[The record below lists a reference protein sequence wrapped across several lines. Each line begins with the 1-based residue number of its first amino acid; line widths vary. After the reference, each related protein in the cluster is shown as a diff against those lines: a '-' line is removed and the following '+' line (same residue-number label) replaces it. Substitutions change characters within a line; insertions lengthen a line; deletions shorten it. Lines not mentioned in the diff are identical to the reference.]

1 MSLFKPLLIL
11 AVFSLTSI
19 LIPVKAQITLSP
31 SFVFLNSK
39 SGVGDLYVSNSSDK
53 AYEITISF
61 AFGYPDGDSL
71 GNLVMNYN
79 DPDAYEQ
86 FALDSMIRAFP
97 REFILAGGEQRTVR
111 IQVVPGH
118 RKKEGFFF
126 TRLKVMAKPQT
137 AEITTQLDENVATQI
152 SFNFE
157 QINAVFYF
165 NGNVTTGVEVDK
177 LEVTQAGDVLQL
189 KPYLLRTGNAPFIGT
204 MYARLKDKTGKTLAE
219 ANSTTSAYFDVIR
232 AMDLKISGVAP
243 GTYSLELSFETRR
256 KDIKEKNLV
265 QAPKVVFEQ
274 EVVVR

>member
-11 AVFSLTSI
+11 AAFSLAGA
-19 LIPVKAQITLSP
+19 LIPANAQIALSP

-61 AFGYPDGDSL
+61 AFGYPGSDSL

-79 DPDAYEQ
+79 DPQAYEQ

-111 IQVVPGH
+111 IQVVPGQ

-126 TRLKVMAKPQT
+126 TRLKVMAKPQA
-137 AEITTQLDENVATQI
+137 AEISSQVDENVATKI

-165 NGNVTTGVEVDK
+165 NGDVTTGVNLEK
-177 LEVTQAGDVLQL
+177 LEVNQEEDVLHL
-189 KPYLLRTGNAPFIGT
+189 RPYLQRTGNSPFIGT
-204 MYARLKDKTGKTLAE
+204 MYARLKDNTGKILAE
-219 ANSTTSAYFDVIR
+219 TNSTTSAYFDVIR
-232 AMDLKISGVAP
+232 AMDLKIPGVAP

-265 QAPKVVFEQ
+265 QAPKMVFEQ